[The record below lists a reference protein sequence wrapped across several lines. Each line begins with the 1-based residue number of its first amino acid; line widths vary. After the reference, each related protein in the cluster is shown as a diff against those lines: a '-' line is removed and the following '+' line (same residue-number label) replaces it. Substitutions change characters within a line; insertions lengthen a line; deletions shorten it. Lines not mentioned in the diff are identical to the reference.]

1 MTLFTNGYVILQ
13 VPEGFEAIN
22 AKEKFVE
29 LSLVNTSIPMT
40 VKFSITPTIS
50 GLPDIKDSIE
60 ESIRNNQNIELNNSD
75 FLVIN
80 DDIYYMIITSIK
92 TKESQ
97 IRRNEFLFVKDNNLY
112 SFEFVYPYADAEL
125 DDFYLNIIRSLKIEN
140 AKYSIVDGGYIVNE
154 N

>member
-92 TKESQ
+92 TKESR

-112 SFEFVYPYADAEL
+112 SFEFVCFKDI
-125 DDFYLNIIRSLKIEN
+125 DKIFDKSSNE
-140 AKYSIVDGGYIVNE
+140 VEVNCL
-154 N
+154 